1 MLLAGRLRDEHVRG
15 LDVTMD
21 EALLVCCVQGLGN
34 LLEDVDRALRIKCA
48 FVGHELREV
57 GAVHIAH
64 REEQHAVV
72 VTCVE
77 DRDDVGWSSE
87 AAIRDSRR
95 KRSRKRASSASSEA
109 ITLSAT
115 FRPSSI
121 SSAR

>member
-1 MLLAGRLRDEHVRG
+1 MLLAGRLRDEDVRG
-15 LDVTMD
+15 LDVSVD
-21 EALLVCCVQGLGN
+21 EALLVRCVQGLGD
-34 LLEDVDRALRIKCA
+34 LLEDVDRALRIECA

-57 GAVHIAH
+57 GAVDIAH
-64 REEQHAVV
+64 GEEEHAVV
-72 VTCVE
+72 VTCLKIGTMC
-77 DRDDVGWSSE
+77 GWSSE

-95 KRSRKRASSASSEA
+95 KRSRKRSSSASSEA